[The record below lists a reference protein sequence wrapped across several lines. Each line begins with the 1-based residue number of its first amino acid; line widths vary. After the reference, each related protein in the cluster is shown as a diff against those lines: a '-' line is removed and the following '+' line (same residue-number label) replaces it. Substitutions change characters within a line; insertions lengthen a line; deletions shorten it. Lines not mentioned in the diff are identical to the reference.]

1 MDGLPCLAGRLPRGE
16 GAEIAGVVAPGLT
29 HDLKARIGGVLGDAE
44 QDILRVVRLASRSS
58 ASFSVVVESVSS
70 EAACPIMATV
80 FGVRA
85 EASRK

>member
-1 MDGLPCLAGRLPRGE
+1 M
-16 GAEIAGVVAPGLT
+16 
-29 HDLKARIGGVLGDAE
+29 
-44 QDILRVVRLASRSS
+44 RLASRSS